1 MFELHD
7 QPALTESQ
15 QAAVA
20 KLACALESPGGIA
33 LLCGPSGVGK
43 TLVLERLA
51 SVTGCRPGVQ
61 RLADCQAGVESRNAD
76 APAVLLVD
84 DAHEADDGELGRLIT
99 ACHRRRPDAGI
110 VLAGSGRL
118 FTIVARDTHVEQ
130 AVRLRATLRP
140 CSAAESAALA
150 TSVLDTGSPVA
161 GRSPLPADVAQT
173 IHEIAAGIPATVV
186 RLAGLAR
193 VVAEMRPERSLTVDD
208 VEMIHRRLSL
218 QAA

>member
-1 MFELHD
+1 MPELHD

-33 LLCGPSGVGK
+33 LLCGPNGVGK

-51 SVTGCRPGVQ
+51 AATGCRPGVQ
-61 RLADCQAGVESRNAD
+61 RLADCEVGRETRNAD
-76 APAVLLVD
+76 VPALLLVD

-110 VLAGSGRL
+110 VLAGTGRL
-118 FTIVARDTHVEQ
+118 FTLVARDTHVEQ

-140 CSAAESAALA
+140 CSAADSATLA
-150 TSVLDTGSPVA
+150 TAVLAA
-161 GRSPLPADVAQT
+161 GGATARMSPLPADVAQT

-193 VVAEMRPERSLTVDD
+193 VIAEMRPESTLTVDD